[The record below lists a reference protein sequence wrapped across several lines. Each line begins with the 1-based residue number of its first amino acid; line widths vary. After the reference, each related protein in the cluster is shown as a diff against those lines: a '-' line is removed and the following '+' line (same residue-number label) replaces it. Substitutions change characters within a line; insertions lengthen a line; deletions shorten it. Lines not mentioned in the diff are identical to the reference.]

1 MAKNFI
7 HEGDVLNYTAGAN
20 IASGQFVLIGAIG
33 GVAIGAIAN
42 GATGAV
48 RVKGVFSV
56 PKASGAVKSS
66 SRSTGPTASR
76 TVAAPACCLVPRSIH
91 TQASPVSRRRRRGSR
106 SSPSSGAVS

>member
-33 GVAIGAIAN
+33 GVAIAAIAN

-56 PKASGAVKSS
+56 PKATGAVTQGAKLYWDATNSVL
-66 SRSTGPTASR
+66 TTTASGN
-76 TVAAPACCLVPRSIH
+76 TIVGVAAAAA
-91 TQASPVSRRRRRGSR
+91 Q
-106 SSPSSGAVS
+106 SGDATAQILLNVGL